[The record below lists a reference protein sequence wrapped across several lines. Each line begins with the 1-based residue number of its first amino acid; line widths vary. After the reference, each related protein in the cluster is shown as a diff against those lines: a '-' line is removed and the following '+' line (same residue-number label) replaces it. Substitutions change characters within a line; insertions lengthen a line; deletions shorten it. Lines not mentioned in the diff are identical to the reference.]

1 MNAPNA
7 PQDRVAGGG
16 QPLGHV
22 HSVTGSQAS
31 IGILD
36 LAALKR
42 SGATVGKF
50 VKIHTGKTLLIGL
63 ITELS
68 ASPGVG
74 DQGSCGTA
82 HVDLTGEI
90 SDRSGAVS
98 FRRGVGEYPTV
109 GDPVTTLTSNE
120 LRVVF
125 DTSSTK
131 TIKVGRVSF
140 QPKLDFFN
148 MLNVSPVI
156 SVRGQNFGTSV
167 SKMVILKGEV
177 LPRGDIFGDA

>member
-50 VKIHTGKTLLIGL
+50 VKIHTGKALLIGL

-68 ASPGVG
+68 ASPDVG
-74 DQGSCGTA
+74 EQGSCGTA
-82 HVDLTGEI
+82 RVHLTG
-90 SDRSGAVS
+90 DVS
-98 FRRGVGEYPTV
+98 HHNGGVS
-109 GDPVTTLTSNE
+109 L
-120 LRVVF
+120 
-125 DTSSTK
+125 
-131 TIKVGRVSF
+131 
-140 QPKLDFFN
+140 
-148 MLNVSPVI
+148 
-156 SVRGQNFGTSV
+156 
-167 SKMVILKGEV
+167 
-177 LPRGDIFGDA
+177 